1 MQEFESGV
9 CGWLPS
15 GTPLRLHAANARE
28 RFAILLATVPAVAKG
43 FAVGG
48 ALLAI
53 TLTAE
58 QAIARF
64 IFPEL
69 VPEGDPGLSLAP
81 FLTLAVPV
89 SASFLGFYLATVSIV
104 LGNSYSDVAPSVREL
119 VLGNPRTRIYIASM
133 GMAIG
138 VGLTLI
144 LLQVVGVPSIGYM
157 TVGLYA
163 VLMALSGW
171 AFGHLARRAFDLFN
185 PIELR
190 KVPLAALSRAMNR
203 LDSKGLLEDDVVL
216 ATAAQEAEEQLHTLT
231 ELTKL
236 TSSRTSID
244 RNGVARMIARLLLQ
258 IRIYAARKHQI
269 APTSGWFLPEPAY
282 PRWVESNYQPVSIA
296 LQTSTPLQPRMQ
308 PVTDRLEKRAAE
320 LCSVALETCVQAGD
334 ADASLRITRSA
345 AVTAQTM
352 ARCSRLTEAIAFS
365 RVVRDSCWSDLPD
378 NAAARLVASEPPLI
392 LTDLLLGWRDAI
404 RSWPAEIH
412 KTVSETAWDRAG
424 TSAVHVRGPTRVW
437 TAAQRLLGNIKAEH
451 DIEGRRRTPDWY
463 LRSALATECIF
474 SLQEFVTQFPEL
486 LDDFIGPAL
495 EQPSATIRAAAGSQA
510 LQAIAKAESVV
521 DAIPQALEALQSLQR
536 VHDAQPLHDLDGLNE
551 RVRVRRV
558 PILQSLADAVMAL
571 KPEQSTSHPRSLR
584 GSPFHNCSPR

>member
-1 MQEFESGV
+1 MRERLAKFIGSRWRGLSVEMQRRASRLPWRSGPRDLGQELKEQFTEEYWHRRARV
-9 CGWLPS
+9 RVRRLWLVAVGHS
-15 GTPLRLHAANARE
+15 LRLHAANARE

-424 TSAVHVRGPTRVW
+424 TSAVHVRGPHTRLDSR
-437 TAAQRLLGNIKAEH
+437 TASAWKHQSRARHRRASQDPRLVPPVCTG
-451 DIEGRRRTPDWY
+451 D
-463 LRSALATECIF
+463 
-474 SLQEFVTQFPEL
+474 
-486 LDDFIGPAL
+486 
-495 EQPSATIRAAAGSQA
+495 
-510 LQAIAKAESVV
+510 
-521 DAIPQALEALQSLQR
+521 R
-536 VHDAQPLHDLDGLNE
+536 VHLFTS
-551 RVRVRRV
+551 RVR
-558 PILQSLADAVMAL
+558 
-571 KPEQSTSHPRSLR
+571 HPVS
-584 GSPFHNCSPR
+584 